1 MTTKEKI
8 LFIADVIAKNADF
21 ITDSDLDKL
30 NEIKKK
36 NSEFYKL
43 SETSNLI
50 DKYIE
55 LAKKAQQELSENNI
69 GIYSTD
75 FWKYFI
81 DIERMKIQNK
91 IQYILKKKRL
101 AEEKK
106 LQIEE
111 SLAANDWAEDWLKE
125 NEITKPKILEID
137 DIVSIKSELIKR
149 SKSDKPFYVDRYR
162 VIDIIDNNE
171 VTLVL
176 IKRPTDEEQ
185 KIKIS
190 IHKIDDLVIVKKNL
204 ETRNFE
210 KEIESLNMIDWD
222 DENEEENS
230 EDVTNI
236 NW

>member
-1 MTTKEKI
+1 
-8 LFIADVIAKNADF
+8 
-21 ITDSDLDKL
+21 
-30 NEIKKK
+30 
-36 NSEFYKL
+36 
-43 SETSNLI
+43 
-50 DKYIE
+50 
-55 LAKKAQQELSENNI
+55 
-69 GIYSTD
+69 
-75 FWKYFI
+75 
-81 DIERMKIQNK
+81 
-91 IQYILKKKRL
+91 
-101 AEEKK
+101 
-106 LQIEE
+106 
-111 SLAANDWAEDWLKE
+111 
-125 NEITKPKILEID
+125 
-137 DIVSIKSELIKR
+137 LIKR

-210 KEIESLNMIDWD
+210 KEIESVNMIDWD